1 MVTLGNN
8 NYNIEIMMKRYWQNY
23 LLPSLT
29 RRGLGVGLLLALL
42 AFTACSSDDD
52 KKVDDLTVQQLA
64 GLWAAD
70 YAENKTEGDLH
81 WTRVVADYLF
91 RADGTGYYEC
101 FLLDGDNYVGA
112 ESARGED
119 GEGDFHYT
127 ISGNTVTITI
137 DKTGEKWTMTYADGK
152 LSDPERTAF
161 QKATTAQQT
170 LVEQLYGEW
179 QKANSGKFDDDTTI
193 KTDIKDS
200 YTDEVARAPKR
211 M

>member
-1 MVTLGNN
+1 MKK
-8 NYNIEIMMKRYWQNY
+8 YIWIM
-23 LLPSLT
+23 
-29 RRGLGVGLLLALL
+29 LALL

-52 KKVDDLTVQQLA
+52 DNKVQEITVQQLA

-101 FLLDGDNYVGA
+101 FLLDGENYVGA

-127 ISGNTVTITI
+127 ISGNTVTVTI
-137 DKTGEKWTMTYADGK
+137 DKTGEKWTLTYADGK
-152 LSDPERTAF
+152 LSDPERIAF

-179 QKANSGKFDDDTTI
+179 QKANSGTKDDDTTV
-193 KTDIKDS
+193 KTDVTDS
-200 YTDEVARAPKR
+200 YTDEPARVR
-211 M
+211 RR

>member
-1 MVTLGNN
+1 
-8 NYNIEIMMKRYWQNY
+8 MKKIFWII
-23 LLPSLT
+23 S
-29 RRGLGVGLLLALL
+29 VALL
-42 AFTACSSDDD
+42 TLTACSSDDD
-52 KKVDDLTVQQLA
+52 DNKVQEITVQQLA

-101 FLLDGDNYVGA
+101 FLLDGENYVGA

-137 DKTGEKWTMTYADGK
+137 DKTGEKWTMTCADGK

-179 QKANSGKFDDDTTI
+179 QKANSALKDDDTTI
-193 KTDIKDS
+193 KTDVTDS
-200 YTDEVARAPKR
+200 YTDEPARARPR
-211 M
+211 

>member
-1 MVTLGNN
+1 M
-8 NYNIEIMMKRYWQNY
+8 
-23 LLPSLT
+23 
-29 RRGLGVGLLLALL
+29 LALL
-42 AFTACSSDDD
+42 TLNACSSDDE
-52 KKVDDLTVQQLA
+52 KEDLTVQQLA
-64 GLWAAD
+64 GLWVID
-70 YAENKTEGDLH
+70 YAEDKTEGDLH
-81 WTRVVADYLF
+81 WTRCVEEYLF

-101 FLLDGDNYVGA
+101 FLLDGENYAGA
-112 ESARGED
+112 EYARGE
-119 GEGDFHYT
+119 GGGDFHYT
-127 ISGNTVTITI
+127 ISGNKINGI
-137 DKTGEKWTMTYADGK
+137 DDDTGLKWTLTYADGK
-152 LSDPERTAF
+152 FVDDDLFSF

>member
-1 MVTLGNN
+1 MKK
-8 NYNIEIMMKRYWQNY
+8 YIWIM
-23 LLPSLT
+23 
-29 RRGLGVGLLLALL
+29 LALL

-52 KKVDDLTVQQLA
+52 DNKVQEITVQQLA

-101 FLLDGDNYVGA
+101 FLLDGENYVGA

-127 ISGNTVTITI
+127 ISGNTVTVTI

-152 LSDPERTAF
+152 LSDPERIAF

-179 QKANSGKFDDDTTI
+179 QKANSGTKDDGSTI
-193 KTDIKDS
+193 KTNVTDG
-200 YTDEVARAPKR
+200 YTDEPAHARQR
-211 M
+211 

>member
-1 MVTLGNN
+1 
-8 NYNIEIMMKRYWQNY
+8 MKKYICI
-23 LLPSLT
+23 LA
-29 RRGLGVGLLLALL
+29 VALL
-42 AFTACSSDDD
+42 TLTACSSDNGES
-52 KKVDDLTVQQLA
+52 KDDLTVQKLA

-119 GEGDFHYT
+119 GEGAFHYT
-127 ISGNTVTITI
+127 ISGNTVTVTI

-152 LSDPERTAF
+152 LSDPERIAF

-179 QKANSGKFDDDTTI
+179 QKANSALKDDDTTV
-193 KTDIKDS
+193 KTDVTDS
-200 YTDEVARAPKR
+200 YTDEPARVR
-211 M
+211 RR

>member
-1 MVTLGNN
+1 
-8 NYNIEIMMKRYWQNY
+8 MKKIIWII
-23 LLPSLT
+23 T
-29 RRGLGVGLLLALL
+29 VALL
-42 AFTACSSDDD
+42 TLTACSSDDD
-52 KKVDDLTVQQLA
+52 GNKVQEITVQQLA

-127 ISGNTVTITI
+127 ISGNTVTVTI
-137 DKTGEKWTMTYADGK
+137 DKTGEKWTMTY
-152 LSDPERTAF
+152 
-161 QKATTAQQT
+161 QQT
-170 LVEQLYGEW
+170 LVEQLYNDWKGM
-179 QKANSGKFDDDTTI
+179 NSGTKDDGSTI
-193 KTDIKDS
+193 NTDVTDS
-200 YTDEVARAPKR
+200 YTDEPARARPR
-211 M
+211 

>member
-1 MVTLGNN
+1 MKK
-8 NYNIEIMMKRYWQNY
+8 YIWIM
-23 LLPSLT
+23 
-29 RRGLGVGLLLALL
+29 LALL

-52 KKVDDLTVQQLA
+52 DNKVQEITVQQLA

-81 WTRVVADYLF
+81 WTRVVEDYLF

-127 ISGNTVTITI
+127 ISGNTVTVTI

-152 LSDPERTAF
+152 LSDPERIAF

-179 QKANSGKFDDDTTI
+179 QKANSGTKDDDTTV
-193 KTDIKDS
+193 KTDVTDG
-200 YTDEVARAPKR
+200 YTDEPARVR
-211 M
+211 RR